1 MLDKDNL
8 LVWRNSLFRFNSLL
22 LNKVFPFIGLLA
34 ILPAWAN
41 ATESVGLATG
51 DYCDSTKTHLQI
63 EANGA
68 IPATL
73 QQKLGSYA
81 RLDCGQSDPVGK
93 LTAEL
98 LNVLSQENI
107 SVTQSTVTDS
117 GFGVIKLA
125 LSTTTSPSE
134 SDDSEKQTVLLPVVL
149 AERSE
154 DTLNSIIGPIR
165 ITGEMVENETLKV
178 QFPINMNALK
188 SIRGRLQLKWLRDG
202 QVIEGATRSRYRLTA
217 DDIGKRLSVE
227 ISILDDQKTLVLNK
241 ASSTTIMVAM
251 ANYPPEI
258 QNLTVKGN
266 AILGEELIASFDV
279 IDRNPEDN
287 DLSSDV
293 IWLRDNMAIPNA
305 TGPRYTLTEDDLGHV
320 IRVMVTP
327 LSSDGQ
333 GGAQV
338 SGKVE
343 MLALAKP
350 VEKQLVVLRPET
362 EDVEPEEKA
371 PEISTDQDT
380 LSAEKTEDV
389 VMAPPPRPVV
399 IQTEDKDATPQ
410 VTLKPAADAAVVPE
424 AEDETLQETYLALAE
439 GLSVVEGDDL
449 ALKKIIFTATDIIKQ
464 SDLDAVNRK
473 HRGAELSI
481 DLIREILADLNNIYE
496 NNGYELSRALLPQ
509 QLIRDGMLR
518 IQLVDAK
525 VGAIV
530 VEDAERI
537 DEDYIRNRLGFTPGD
552 SISLSLLENRIRLFN
567 ANNKTQ
573 LTTELSP
580 GQNFGETDI
589 FVKVTEPDFIE
600 LPTVSVNNHGSE
612 LSDWKQNSFTTTFN
626 NVLSMDDEFSVSVS
640 DGEGTRSRAFGLKL
654 PLGTNGA
661 NINFNRSD
669 ANTKVKSGPD
679 ATVGFRGNSNS
690 TSLALSYPLVFNDEY
705 SIYISAAV
713 AHAYGDLVQPGD
725 GAVLSKSDT
734 EKFALSLPAS
744 WSNGLTTVSF
754 SPTFSV
760 IHTDTEIPPDE
771 NWMSKFE
778 GDFALSQFITP
789 QLTFNGRGKF
799 LYTDVAAMINLPSE
813 NLTVGGPGSVRGY
826 QPSED
831 SGYTGYFLS
840 AELRSDMATWEG
852 VELPSFMPSIQPSIF
867 FDHVMAQSQYRKR
880 SRGDFWSSAGVG
892 LTIPALFD
900 TFTFDA
906 YWATPLDGSIHQ
918 AEKDAYSNDVI
929 KFSLSAK
936 INIDMF
942 K

>member
-1 MLDKDNL
+1 M
-8 LVWRNSLFRFNSLL
+8 LFRLKTHL
-22 LNKVFPFIGLLA
+22 LNKVYPFIGLIF

-41 ATESVGLATG
+41 ANDDIYAGG
-51 DYCDSTKTHLQI
+51 DFCDSTKTHLQI
-63 EANGA
+63 EAHGE
-68 IPATL
+68 IPATI
-73 QQKLGSYA
+73 QQQLGQYA
-81 RLDCGQSDPVGK
+81 RLDCSQSDLLGN
-93 LTAEL
+93 LTSHL
-98 LNVLSQENI
+98 LEVLSKENI

-117 GFGVIKLA
+117 GYGVIKLA
-125 LSTTTSPSE
+125 LSTTASE
-134 SDDSEKQTVLLPVVL
+134 DGDKQTVLLPVVL
-149 AERSE
+149 AERSQ
-154 DTLNSIIGPIR
+154 DTLKSIIGPIR
-165 ITGEMVENETLKV
+165 ITGDMVENETLKV
-178 QFPINMNALK
+178 RFPINMNALK
-188 SIRGRLQLKWLRDG
+188 SIKGRLQLKWLRDG

-217 DDIGKRLSVE
+217 ADVGSRLSVE
-227 ISILDDQKTLVLNK
+227 ISILDDQKTLVINK
-241 ASSTTIMVAM
+241 QSSATTMVAM

-258 QNLTVKGN
+258 QNLTVKGD
-266 AILGEELIASFDV
+266 AILGEELIATFDV
-279 IDRNPEDN
+279 IDPNPEDTE
-287 DLSSDV
+287 LTAEI
-293 IWLRDNMAIPNA
+293 IWLRDNMAIPDA
-305 TGPRYTLTEDDLGHV
+305 RGPRYMLTEDDLGHV

-333 GGAQV
+333 GGTEV
-338 SGKVE
+338 TGKVE
-343 MLALAKP
+343 MLVLSQP
-350 VEKQLVVLRPET
+350 VEKQLVVLKPKI
-362 EDVEPEEKA
+362 EDTA
-371 PEISTDQDT
+371 PEVQTPEIAADQDT
-380 LSAEKTEDV
+380 TPSEQTEDV
-389 VMAPPPRPVV
+389 VMAPPPRPMRERPVV
-399 IQTEDKDATPQ
+399 IQTETDDESVSPQ
-410 VTLKPAADAAVVPE
+410 VTVKPAEDMSVLPK
-424 AEDETLQETYLALAE
+424 AEDEALEETYLALAE

-449 ALKKIIFTATDIIKQ
+449 TLNKITFTATEIIKQ
-464 SDLDAVNRK
+464 SDLDEVNRK
-473 HRGAELSI
+473 HRGAELTI
-481 DLIREILADLNNIYE
+481 DLIREILADLNTIYE
-496 NNGYELSRALLPQ
+496 SNGYELSRALLPQ
-509 QLIRDGMLR
+509 QVIRDGMLR

-530 VEDAERI
+530 IEDSERL
-537 DEDYIRNRLGFTPGD
+537 DHNYILDRIGFTAGD
-552 SISLSLLENRIRLFN
+552 SISLSHLETRIRLFN

-626 NVLSMDDEFSVSVS
+626 NLLSMDDEFSVSVS

-654 PLGTNGA
+654 PLGINGA
-661 NINFNRSD
+661 NVNINRSD

-690 TSLALSYPLVFNDEY
+690 TSVSLSYPLVFNDEY
-705 SIYISAAV
+705 SVYISAAV

-734 EKFALSLPAS
+734 EKFAIGLPAS

-760 IHTDTEIPPDE
+760 IHTDTEIPPEE
-771 NWMSKFE
+771 NWISKIE

-799 LYTDVAAMINLPSE
+799 LYTDAAAMVNLPSE

-831 SGYTGYFLS
+831 SGYKGYFLS

-867 FDHVMAQSQYRKR
+867 FDHIMAQSQYRIR
-880 SRGDFWSSAGVG
+880 SRGDFWSSMGVG
-892 LTIPALFD
+892 LTIPALFN

-906 YWATPLDGSIHQ
+906 YWATPLDGSVHQ
-918 AEKDAYSNDVI
+918 AEKDAYSDDVI

-936 INIDMF
+936 INIDVF

>member
-1 MLDKDNL
+1 
-8 LVWRNSLFRFNSLL
+8 LVRRDLLFRLKPHLFK
-22 LNKVFPFIGLLA
+22 KVFPFISLV
-34 ILPAWAN
+34 IVLPALAN
-41 ATESVGLATG
+41 ANDAEGLATG

-63 EANGA
+63 EANGT
-68 IPATL
+68 IPATI

-81 RLDCGQSDPVGK
+81 RLDCSQSDPVGN
-93 LTAEL
+93 LTTEL
-98 LNVLSQENI
+98 LDVLSQENV
-107 SVTQSTVTDS
+107 SVIKSTVTDG

-125 LSTTTSPSE
+125 LSTTVSE
-134 SDDSEKQTVLLPVVL
+134 SDNDEKQTVLLPVVL

-241 ASSTTIMVAM
+241 QSSTTTMVAM

-258 QNLTVKGN
+258 RNLTVEGDSV
-266 AILGEELIASFDV
+266 LGEELTANFEI
-279 IDRNPEDN
+279 IDRNPEDT
-287 DLSSDV
+287 DLSSEI

-305 TGPRYTLTEDDLGHV
+305 RGPRYTLTEDDLGHV

-333 GGAQV
+333 GGTPI

-350 VEKQLVVLRPET
+350 VEKQLVVLKPKIEATEERVVEEKTVEEKT
-362 EDVEPEEKA
+362 EDAV
-371 PEISTDQDT
+371 
-380 LSAEKTEDV
+380 EDV
-389 VMAPPPRPVV
+389 VMAPPPRPKPEIPVV
-399 IQTEDKDATPQ
+399 IQTESDDKDASPQ
-410 VTLKPAADAAVVPE
+410 VTVKPAEDAEVVLE
-424 AEDETLQETYLALAE
+424 TEDETIQETYLALAE

-449 ALKKIIFTATDIIKQ
+449 TLKKITFTDTEIIKQ
-464 SDLDAVNRK
+464 SDLDAVIRK

-481 DLIREILADLNNIYE
+481 DLIREILADLNSIYE

-509 QLIRDGMLR
+509 QVIRDGMLR

-530 VEDAERI
+530 VEDAVRL
-537 DEDYIRNRLGFTPGD
+537 DEDYILERLGFTAGD

-580 GQNFGETDI
+580 GQNFGETDV

-626 NVLSMDDEFSVSVS
+626 NLLRMDDEFSVSVS

-654 PLGTNGA
+654 PLGINGA
-661 NINFNRSD
+661 NITLNRSD

-690 TSLALSYPLVFNDEY
+690 TSIALSYPLVFNDEY
-705 SIYISAAV
+705 SVYISAAV

-725 GAVLSKSDT
+725 GALLSKSDT
-734 EKFALSLPAS
+734 EKFALSLPSS

-771 NWMSKFE
+771 NWISKFE

-799 LYTDVAAMINLPSE
+799 IYTDAAAMINLPSE

-831 SGYTGYFLS
+831 SGYKGYFLS

-892 LTIPALFD
+892 LTIPALFN

-918 AEKDAYSNDVI
+918 AEKDAYSDDVI

>member
-1 MLDKDNL
+1 MVRRNL
-8 LVWRNSLFRFNSLL
+8 LFRFKPYILT
-22 LNKVFPFIGLLA
+22 KVFPFIGLVA
-34 ILPAWAN
+34 ILPALAN
-41 ATESVGLATG
+41 ANDGVGLATG

-63 EANGA
+63 EANGTLA
-68 IPATL
+68 ATI
-73 QQKLGSYA
+73 QKKLGSYA
-81 RLDCGQSDPVGK
+81 RLDCSQSDPVGN
-93 LTAEL
+93 LTAEVL
-98 LNVLSQENI
+98 DVLSQENV
-107 SVTQSTVTDS
+107 SVTKSTVTDS
-117 GFGVIKLA
+117 GYGVIKLA
-125 LSTTTSPSE
+125 LTTTASPSE
-134 SDDSEKQTVLLPVVL
+134 SDNGEKQTVLLPVVL
-149 AERSE
+149 AERSQ

-178 QFPINMNALK
+178 QFPINMNSLK

-217 DDIGKRLSVE
+217 ADIGKRLSVE

-241 ASSTTIMVAM
+241 QSIATTMVAM

-258 QNLTVKGN
+258 RNLTVEGD

-279 IDRNPEDN
+279 IDQNPDDT
-287 DLSSDV
+287 DLSSEI

-305 TGPRYTLTEDDLGHV
+305 RGPRYTLTEDDLGHV

-333 GGAQV
+333 GGSEV

-343 MLALAKP
+343 MLALSKP
-350 VEKQLVVLRPET
+350 VEKQLVVLKPKVETAEEIIAEETPAEEKT
-362 EDVEPEEKA
+362 EDIV
-371 PEISTDQDT
+371 
-380 LSAEKTEDV
+380 EDV
-389 VMAPPPRPVV
+389 VMAPPPRPKLERPVV
-399 IQTEDKDATPQ
+399 IQTETEDKDATPQ
-410 VTLKPAADAAVVPE
+410 VTVKPAADAVVIPE
-424 AEDETLQETYLALAE
+424 AEDAMPQETYLALAE

-449 ALKKIIFTATDIIKQ
+449 TLKKITFTDTEIIKQ
-464 SDLDAVNRK
+464 SDLDAVIRK

-481 DLIREILADLNNIYE
+481 DLIREILADLNSLYE

-509 QLIRDGMLR
+509 QVIRDGMLR

-530 VEDAERI
+530 VEDAVRI
-537 DEDYIRNRLGFTPGD
+537 EEDYILNRLGFAAGD

-580 GQNFGETDI
+580 GQNFGETDV

-626 NVLSMDDEFSVSVS
+626 NVLRMDDEFSVSVS

-654 PLGTNGA
+654 PLGINGA
-661 NINFNRSD
+661 NININRSD
-669 ANTKVKSGPD
+669 ANTKIKSGPD
-679 ATVGFRGNSNS
+679 ATVGFRGSSNS
-690 TSLALSYPLVFNDEY
+690 TSVALSYPLVFNDEY
-705 SIYISAAV
+705 SVYISAAV

-760 IHTDTEIPPDE
+760 IHTDTEIPPEE

-778 GDFALSQFITP
+778 GDFALSQFINP

-799 LYTDVAAMINLPSE
+799 LYTDARAMINLPSE

-831 SGYTGYFLS
+831 SSYKGYFLS

-867 FDHVMAQSQYRKR
+867 FDHIMAQSQYRRR
-880 SRGDFWSSAGVG
+880 SRGDIWSSAGIG
-892 LTIPALFD
+892 LTIPALFN

-918 AEKDAYSNDVI
+918 AEKDAYSDDVI

>member
-1 MLDKDNL
+1 MF
-8 LVWRNSLFRFNSLL
+8 WRNELIRFKPLIS
-22 LNKVFPFIGLLA
+22 NKVSPLVCLVCIFPALA
-34 ILPAWAN
+34 FADGGAN
-41 ATESVGLATG
+41 SASG

-63 EANGA
+63 EARG
-68 IPATL
+68 TL
-73 QQKLGSYA
+73 PTTIQQKLGSYA
-81 RLDCGQSDPVGK
+81 RLDCSQSDPVGA
-93 LTAEL
+93 LTSQL
-98 LNVLSQENI
+98 LDVLSDENV
-107 SVTQSTVTDS
+107 SVIQSSVMD
-117 GFGVIKLA
+117 GGLGVIKLA
-125 LSTTTSPSE
+125 LATNQAE
-134 SDDSEKQTVLLPVVL
+134 EGDKQTVLMPVVL
-149 AERSE
+149 AERSQ

-165 ITGEMVENETLKV
+165 ITGDVIENQTLKA

-202 QVIEGATRSRYRLTA
+202 QVIDGATRSRYRLTA
-217 DDIGKRLSVE
+217 EDVGRQLSVE

-241 ASSTTIMVAM
+241 ASSATTMVAM

-258 QNLTVKGN
+258 KNLTVKGD
-266 AILGEELIASFDV
+266 AILGQELIAEFDV
-279 IDRNPEDN
+279 IDRNPEDT

-305 TGPRYTLTEDDLGHV
+305 KGPRYTLTEDDLGYV

-327 LSSDGQ
+327 RSSDGE
-333 GGAQV
+333 GGTPAT
-338 SGKVE
+338 GKVE
-343 MLALAKP
+343 MLALSRP
-350 VEKQLVVLRPET
+350 VEKQLVVLKPAEEKEVEEIENV
-362 EDVEPEEKA
+362 EDVASGTEVVEEVVSE
-371 PEISTDQDT
+371 EIEKPAS
-380 LSAEKTEDV
+380 EKTEDV
-389 VMAPPPRPVV
+389 VMAPPPRPLV
-399 IQTEDKDATPQ
+399 IQTEPD
-410 VTLKPAADAAVVPE
+410 E
-424 AEDETLQETYLALAE
+424 GDETLSELPASEGGLLDERYIALAE

-449 ALKKIIFTATDIIKQ
+449 TLKKITFTDTEIIKQ
-464 SDLDAVNRK
+464 SDLDAINRK
-473 HRGAELSI
+473 HRGEELSI
-481 DLIREILADLNNIYE
+481 DLIRVILADLNSLYE
-496 NNGYELSRALLPQ
+496 TNGYELSRALLPQ
-509 QLIRDGMLR
+509 QVIRDGMLR

-537 DEDYIRNRLGFTPGD
+537 DQDYILDRIGFTAGD
-552 SISLSLLENRIRLFN
+552 SISLSHLENRIRLFN

-580 GQNFGETDI
+580 GQNFGETDV
-589 FVKVTEPDFIE
+589 FVKVTEPDFIQ

-626 NVLSMDDEFSVSVS
+626 NLLNMDDELSVSVS
-640 DGEGTRSRAFGLKL
+640 DGEGTRSRAFGWQM
-654 PLGTNGA
+654 PLGKNGA
-661 NINFNRSD
+661 NLNINRSD

-679 ATVGFRGNSNS
+679 ATVGFRGNSNA
-690 TSLALSYPLVFNDEY
+690 TSVSASYPLIFNDEY
-705 SIYISAAV
+705 SVYVSAAI

-734 EKFALSLPAS
+734 RKFALGLPSS

-754 SPTFSV
+754 SPTLSV
-760 IHTDTEIPPDE
+760 IHTDTEIPPAE
-771 NWMSKFE
+771 NWMAKIE
-778 GDFALSQFITP
+778 GDFALSQFISP
-789 QLTFNGRGKF
+789 KLTFNGRGKF
-799 LYTDVAAMINLPSE
+799 LYTDAEGMINLPSE

-831 SGYTGYFLS
+831 SGYKGYFLS

-867 FDHVMAQSQYRKR
+867 IDHIMAQSQYRKR
-880 SRGDFWSSAGVG
+880 SRGDIWSSAGVG
-892 LTIPALFD
+892 LTIPSLFD

-918 AEKDAYSNDVI
+918 AEKDAYSDDVI

-936 INIDMF
+936 LNIDVF

>member
-1 MLDKDNL
+1 M
-8 LVWRNSLFRFNSLL
+8 LFRLKTLIST
-22 LNKVFPFIGLLA
+22 KVFFLIGLIA
-34 ILPAWAN
+34 ILPAWVSAN
-41 ATESVGLATG
+41 DGVGPATG

-63 EANGA
+63 EANGTL
-68 IPATL
+68 PATI

-81 RLDCGQSDPVGK
+81 RLDCSHSDPVGN
-93 LTAEL
+93 LTKQL
-98 LNVLSQENI
+98 LDVLSQENV

-117 GFGVIKLA
+117 GYGVIKLA
-125 LSTTTSPSE
+125 LSTAASPSE
-134 SDDSEKQTVLLPVVL
+134 SEEGEKQTVLLPVVL

-154 DTLNSIIGPIR
+154 EMLNSIIGPIR
-165 ITGEMVENETLKV
+165 ITGDRVENETLKV

-241 ASSTTIMVAM
+241 QSSATTMVAM

-258 QNLTVKGN
+258 QNLVVEGD
-266 AILGEELIASFDV
+266 AILGEELVASFDV
-279 IDRNPEDN
+279 IDRNPEDIN
-287 DLSSDV
+287 LSSEI

-305 TGPRYTLTEDDLGHV
+305 RGPRYTLTEDDLGHV

-327 LSSDGQ
+327 MSSDED
-333 GGAQV
+333 GAAAT
-338 SGKVE
+338 GKVE

-350 VEKQLVVLRPET
+350 VEKQLVVLKPKVEAT
-362 EDVEPEEKA
+362 EESVAEEKPA
-371 PEISTDQDT
+371 E
-380 LSAEKTEDV
+380 EKTEDGV
-389 VMAPPPRPVV
+389 EGIAQDIVMAPPPRPKLERPVV
-399 IQTEDKDATPQ
+399 IQTETEDKDATPQ
-410 VTLKPAADAAVVPE
+410 VTVKPATNAVVVPE
-424 AEDETLQETYLALAE
+424 AEDEKLQETYLALAE

-449 ALKKIIFTATDIIKQ
+449 TLKKITFTATDIIKQ

-481 DLIREILADLNNIYE
+481 DLIRAILADLNSLYE
-496 NNGYELSRALLPQ
+496 SNGYELSRALLPQ
-509 QLIRDGMLR
+509 QVIRDGMLR

-530 VEDAERI
+530 VEDAVRL
-537 DEDYIRNRLGFTPGD
+537 DEDYILERLGFTAGD

-580 GQNFGETDI
+580 GQNFGETDV

-626 NVLSMDDEFSVSVS
+626 NLLNMDDEFSVSVS

-654 PLGTNGA
+654 PLGINGA
-661 NINFNRSD
+661 NVNINRSE

-679 ATVGFRGNSNS
+679 ATVGYRGNSNS
-690 TSLALSYPLVFNDEY
+690 TSVALSYPLIFNDEY
-705 SIYISAAV
+705 SVYISAAV

-734 EKFALSLPAS
+734 EKFAVSLPAS
-744 WSNGLTTVSF
+744 WSNGLTTLSF
-754 SPTFSV
+754 LPTFSV
-760 IHTDTEIPPDE
+760 IHTDTEIPPEE
-771 NWMSKFE
+771 NWISKIE

-799 LYTDVAAMINLPSE
+799 LYTDAAAMINLPSE
-813 NLTVGGPGSVRGY
+813 NLSVGGPGSVRGY

-831 SGYTGYFLS
+831 SGYKGYFLS

-867 FDHVMAQSQYRKR
+867 FDHILAQSQYRIR
-880 SRGDFWSSAGVG
+880 TRGDYWSSAGVG

-906 YWATPLDGSIHQ
+906 YWATPLDGSVHQ

-936 INIDMF
+936 LNIDVF

>member
-1 MLDKDNL
+1 MVRRDL
-8 LVWRNSLFRFNSLL
+8 LFRLKPL
-22 LNKVFPFIGLLA
+22 IIKKVFPFIGLVTV
-34 ILPAWAN
+34 LPALAN
-41 ATESVGLATG
+41 ANDGLGIATG

-63 EANGA
+63 EANGT

-73 QQKLGSYA
+73 QQKLGLYA
-81 RLDCGQSDPVGK
+81 RLDCSQSDPVSN

-98 LNVLSQENI
+98 LDVLSQENV
-107 SVTQSTVTDS
+107 SVTKSTVTDS
-117 GFGVIKLA
+117 GYGVIKLA
-125 LSTTTSPSE
+125 LTTSE
-134 SDDSEKQTVLLPVVL
+134 SDDGEKQTVLVPVVL

-154 DTLNSIIGPIR
+154 DTLNNIIGPIR

-241 ASSTTIMVAM
+241 QSSPTTMVAM

-258 QNLTVKGN
+258 QNLTVDGD
-266 AILGEELIASFDV
+266 AILGEELIAIFDV
-279 IDRNPEDN
+279 IDRNPEDT
-287 DLSSDV
+287 DVSSEI

-305 TGPRYTLTEDDLGHV
+305 RGPRYTLTEDDLGRV

-350 VEKQLVVLRPET
+350 VEKQLVVLKPKT
-362 EDVEPEEKA
+362 EDVAPEEKA
-371 PEISTDQDT
+371 PEIITDQDT
-380 LSAEKTEDV
+380 PSAEKTEDV

-399 IQTEDKDATPQ
+399 IQTESEDKGATPQ
-410 VTLKPAADAAVVPE
+410 VTVKPAADTAVVSE
-424 AEDETLQETYLALAE
+424 TEDETSQETYLALAE

-449 ALKKIIFTATDIIKQ
+449 TLKKITFTDTEIIKQ
-464 SDLDAVNRK
+464 SDLDAVIRK

-481 DLIREILADLNNIYE
+481 DLIREILADLNSLYE

-509 QLIRDGMLR
+509 QVIRDGMLR

-530 VEDAERI
+530 VEDAVRI
-537 DEDYIRNRLGFTPGD
+537 DEDYILNRLGFTPGD

-580 GQNFGETDI
+580 GQHFGETDV

-626 NVLSMDDEFSVSVS
+626 NVLRMDDEFSVSVS

-654 PLGTNGA
+654 PLGINGA
-661 NINFNRSD
+661 NININRSD
-669 ANTKVKSGPD
+669 ANTKIKSGPD
-679 ATVGFRGNSNS
+679 ATVGFRGSSNS
-690 TSLALSYPLVFNDEY
+690 TSLALSYPLIFNDEY
-705 SIYISAAV
+705 SVYISAAV

-725 GAVLSKSDT
+725 GAVLSKSNT

-760 IHTDTEIPPDE
+760 IHTDTEIPPEE
-771 NWMSKFE
+771 NWMSKIE
-778 GDFALSQFITP
+778 GDFALSQFINP

-799 LYTDVAAMINLPSE
+799 LYTDAAAMINLPSE

-831 SGYTGYFLS
+831 SGYKGYFLS

-918 AEKDAYSNDVI
+918 AEKDAYSDDVI

-936 INIDMF
+936 INIDVF